1 VINLPRKITASL
13 FSALSCLLVLG
24 LQYLGIHSVPSSAL
38 VTFLLVAT
46 VSTLELGG
54 ACGPAIMCGS
64 FVGMSFLPDL
74 LQPGCS
80 LMAREGMLLALLLSF
95 GVVMVYFCIHR
106 LSERYPDMMLNG
118 FGGKLGATALLAT
131 LLCTLAAREF
141 LGMPCLFPSFS
152 RSDTLSRLHDNLFSI
167 VTIYSI
173 SASVAGAVVPLMVQ
187 GKGIYKLSAN
197 GRVGVTAL
205 WGLCVGGILLLIPLH
220 GSALAY
226 SWYMGTFVSMT
237 ALEVISPIPFLMVA
251 GALAPVFLALLRIPF
266 HGFGGVLGMAAF
278 LAVIIT
284 YHLEPLRLHLR
295 NRLLPDR
302 T

>member
-1 VINLPRKITASL
+1 MRNLSEKITAGL
-13 FSALSCLLVLG
+13 LAALSCLLVLG
-24 LQYLGIHSVPSSAL
+24 LQYLGIHPVPSSAL

-64 FVGMSFLPDL
+64 FAGMSFLPDL
-74 LQPGCS
+74 LQPGCG
-80 LMAREGMLLALLLSF
+80 LMAREGTLLALLLSF
-95 GVVMVYFCIHR
+95 GVGAVYLCIHR
-106 LSERYPDMMLNG
+106 LSEWYPDMMLNG
-118 FGGKLGATALLAT
+118 FGGKLGAIALVAT
-131 LLCTLAAREF
+131 LLCTLAARKV

-152 RSDTLSRLHDNLFSI
+152 RSESLSRLHDSLFSI

-173 SASVAGAVVPLMVQ
+173 IASVGGAVVPLMVQ
-187 GKGIYKLSAN
+187 GKGLYKHSAN

-205 WGLCVGGILLLIPLH
+205 WGLCVGGVLLLIPLH
-220 GSALAY
+220 GSTLACA
-226 SWYMGTFVSMT
+226 WYMGTFVSMT
-237 ALEVISPIPFLMVA
+237 ALEVISPIPFMMVA
-251 GALAPVFLALLRIPF
+251 GALAPVFLLLLRIPF
-266 HGFGGVLGMAAF
+266 HGFGGALGMAAF